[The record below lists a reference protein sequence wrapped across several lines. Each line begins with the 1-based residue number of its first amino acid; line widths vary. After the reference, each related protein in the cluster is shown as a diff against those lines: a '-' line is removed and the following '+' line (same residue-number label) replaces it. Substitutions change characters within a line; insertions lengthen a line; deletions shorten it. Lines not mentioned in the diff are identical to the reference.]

1 MSYNSKSILL
11 FFVIC
16 FLSLLLASYTGDLY
30 VILYKYITGHVLSGC
45 GLLSFCTNS
54 IEGFMTAFTFF
65 SGLIFLGF
73 LDQKRIKPALL
84 LILIILVIDL
94 LSGSSVGLMID
105 IAFALIGLGL
115 GQVVY
120 LIRKKLSQGKIKNS

>member
-11 FFVIC
+11 FFIIC
-16 FLSLLLASYTGDLY
+16 LLSLLLASYVGDLY
-30 VILYKYITGHVLSGC
+30 VILYKYITGHGLSC
-45 GLLSFCTNS
+45 GILSFCSNS
-54 IEGFMTAFTFF
+54 IEGFVTAFTFF

-73 LDQKRIKPALL
+73 LDQKRIKTGLPFA
-84 LILIILVIDL
+84 LIIPAMSL
-94 LSGSSVGLMID
+94 LASDGDAFIIT